1 MLDAA
6 IVAQE
11 KATVPTLYFISFRV
25 FVGLIFFPLLRG
37 FIIGSY
43 IQEFKSVQAEEAA
56 QAAAEAEQE
65 GSLLEG
71 QEGQGD
77 LVKEL
82 EAARKVI
89 AKQQQRINSLLLA
102 RASSSSS
109 SSSSF
114 FGSRQRSAALK
125 EALLPAEGRGKGEA
139 LDMEMWGEEQ
149 KGSAPAVRSLN
160 S

>member
-109 SSSSF
+109 SSSF